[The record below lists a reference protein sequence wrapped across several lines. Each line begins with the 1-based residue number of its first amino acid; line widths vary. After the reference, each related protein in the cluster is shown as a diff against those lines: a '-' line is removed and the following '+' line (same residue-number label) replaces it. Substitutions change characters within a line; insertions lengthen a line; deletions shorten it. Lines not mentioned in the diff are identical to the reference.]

1 MSSSYNDLL
10 VNNYKFFGMMTYDPY
25 EKSISK
31 EYIVLFNRK
40 FKSLLNEVK
49 INDADFHDVYNFIKN
64 HDDMFE
70 LLESVKSM
78 LNNYFENCPHHIRIA
93 HGLEYDSDKLLVVIK
108 INNDDSKQAINKLI
122 NINSEIRPLK
132 KKLGLIGS
140 FLINVESI

>member
-40 FKSLLNEVK
+40 FKSLLNEFK

-93 HGLEYDSDKLLVVIK
+93 HGLEYDY
-108 INNDDSKQAINKLI
+108 DDSKQAINKLI